1 MKSSRGRSGC
11 GCLIM
16 ILVVF
21 LVVVALMMHPLS
33 LRILGDRLV
42 YKDTIVTSDAVLVP
56 YFPEDR
62 NGELFM
68 DAFRE
73 FWAGNG
79 KLILVEEQR
88 VFGLSLTDIVQRLA
102 AERGIKEPVVRK
114 VDVGA
119 DNAGNPQRLKEKV
132 SALHLRKV
140 IIVVPDYASRRFHAV
155 FNDSEGPGKSLYLIR
170 PVTMSYFASDKWWK
184 NATSRTIAA
193 KEAYLMISQFLGRFT
208 GKNKKIGDLKEEQ

>member
-1 MKSSRGRSGC
+1 MKSSTGRSGC

-16 ILVVF
+16 VLVVF
-21 LVVVALMMHPLS
+21 LVIAALMMHPLS

-42 YKDTIVTSDAVLVP
+42 YKDAIVTSDAILVP

-88 VFGLSLTDIVQRLA
+88 VFGLSLAELVQRLA
-102 AERGIKEPVVRK
+102 TERGIKEPVVRK
-114 VDVGA
+114 VEVGA
-119 DNAGNPQRLKEKV
+119 DSAGNPQRLKEKV

-140 IIVVPDYASRRFHAV
+140 IIVVPEYASRRFHAA

-170 PVTMSYFASDKWWK
+170 PVTVSYFAGDKWWK

-193 KEAYLMISQFLGRFT
+193 KEVYLMASHFLSRFT
-208 GKNKKIGDLKEEQ
+208 GGSKKTGDLTEQQ